1 MEPWFREKLLAIS
14 QRAKLAEAIR
24 YALSRWDGLTRFVDD
39 GRVEIDSNIVERSIR
54 PIALTRKNALFA
66 GSDGGAETWAII
78 ASLIECCKLVG
89 TERYAYLV
97 DVITRIANGHLNS
110 QLDDLLPCG
119 PTKPPSPPP
128 TWPENDAY
136 RLVAARRSPFS
147 IGDRSTFRPKEPAC
161 RA

>member
-1 MEPWFREKLLAIS
+1 MKSSLPSAREPSLRRRSATPCHGGTGLPTSWMAVV
-14 QRAKLAEAIR
+14 
-24 YALSRWDGLTRFVDD
+24 SRSTRTL
-39 GRVEIDSNIVERSIR
+39 VERSIR
-54 PIALTRKNALFA
+54 PIALIRKNALFA

-136 RLVAARRSPFS
+136 SVAARRSPFS